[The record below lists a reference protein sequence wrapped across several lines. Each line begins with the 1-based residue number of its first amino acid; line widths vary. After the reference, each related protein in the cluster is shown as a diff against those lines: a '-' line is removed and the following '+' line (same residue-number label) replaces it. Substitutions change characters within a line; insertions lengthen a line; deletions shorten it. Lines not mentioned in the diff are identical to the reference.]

1 MNFQNI
7 DDIDD
12 KKVGQNQEIG
22 NSGMKYSSD
31 MKIYS
36 PDEEG
41 IQMGNM
47 VNNGYGVASRDSKID
62 DMQISAPKIIDD
74 NDKGSLFRE
83 RKSQF

>member
-12 KKVGQNQEIG
+12 KHAQNQDMS

-31 MKIYS
+31 MKING

-41 IQMGNM
+41 IQMGNV
-47 VNNGYGVASRDSKID
+47 VNNGYGIASRDSKID

-74 NDKGSLFRE
+74 NQSLFRE
-83 RKSQF
+83 RKS